1 MTERA
6 HPRKVRSQIYS
17 KLRTVGSGFSEGG
30 GVRIEPIN
38 GENSSSV
45 SITQEYPILES
56 LPVVSG
62 TSDLTEET
70 MQDSPK
76 LHIGPT
82 SEDLVDHGI
91 SGNELK

>member
-1 MTERA
+1 MTGRA

-17 KLRTVGSGFSEGG
+17 KLRTVASGSSGGG

-38 GENSSSV
+38 SDYSSSA
-45 SITQEYPILES
+45 SITQEYQILES

-62 TSDLTEET
+62 ASDHKEEKK
-70 MQDSPK
+70 QDSPK
-76 LHIGPT
+76 LQIRTT

-91 SGNELK
+91 